1 VARSSRT
8 ATASR
13 ASWASWEPFVLGLAG
28 FFLVLGLWELAV
40 RLELVRA
47 ILVSSPSA
55 VLEAG
60 IEEFADGDIWADIG
74 ISLVEYLGGMAFA
87 IVIGFPIGIAGGW
100 SDRLGA
106 VINPWLTALYVTPV
120 VALVPVFIL
129 WFGIGVTMKIFL
141 VFLVAV
147 FPIAINA
154 VAGVRAAEHRFVRVA
169 RSFGASQWRLFRTVI
184 LPGTIPFFF
193 TGVRQ
198 ASGRA
203 LVGVVVAELV
213 AANQGIGFMISIAG
227 STFNTSKVMLG
238 IVLLAIFGVFV
249 ARLLERVESRFE
261 SWRVAP

>member
-1 VARSSRT
+1 MISLRAAVAK
-8 ATASR
+8 R
-13 ASWASWEPFVLGLAG
+13 AHWSSWEP
-28 FFLVLGLWELAV
+28 LVLGLTGFLVVLVIWELAV
-40 RLELVRA
+40 ELELVRA
-47 ILVSSPSA
+47 ILISSPSA
-55 VLEAG
+55 VFATAVD
-60 IEEFADGDIWADIG
+60 EFARGEVWNDIS

-100 SDRLGA
+100 SERMGA
-106 VINPWLTALYVTPV
+106 IINPWLTALYVTPV

-129 WFGIGVTMKIFL
+129 WFGIGVAMKIFV

-169 RSFGASQWRLFRTVI
+169 RSFGASRTHLFRTVI

-203 LVGVVVAELV
+203 LVGVVVAELI
-213 AANQGIGFMISIAG
+213 AANQGIGFMISLAG
-227 STFNTSKVMLG
+227 STFNTSKVMFG
-238 IVLLAIFGVFV
+238 IVLLALFGVFV
-249 ARLLERVESRFE
+249 GRLLERVEGRFE